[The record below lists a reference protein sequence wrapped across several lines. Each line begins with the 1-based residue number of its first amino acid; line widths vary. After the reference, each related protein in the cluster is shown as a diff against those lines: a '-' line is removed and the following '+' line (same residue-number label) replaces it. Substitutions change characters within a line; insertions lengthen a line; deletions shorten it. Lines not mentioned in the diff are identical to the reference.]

1 MGNCEGCLQ
10 RRRNPDRPSVA
21 MPKAEPFNEKVAVEL
36 KVLGKKNIYILHM
49 IDMWS
54 RLTISV
60 IIERKRPRDV
70 VDARCKHWIA

>member
-54 RLTISV
+54 RLTISG
-60 IIERKRPRDV
+60 EAMGRCRCHY
-70 VDARCKHWIA
+70 AMCKHWIA